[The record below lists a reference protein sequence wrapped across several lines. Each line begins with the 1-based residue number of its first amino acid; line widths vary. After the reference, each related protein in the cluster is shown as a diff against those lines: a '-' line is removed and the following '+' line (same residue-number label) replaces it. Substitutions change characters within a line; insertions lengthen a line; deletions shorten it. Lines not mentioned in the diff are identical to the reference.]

1 MANNCKPICR
11 LCDKIRITTAVN
23 IAGNTVVYNLPSGSY
38 NSDSCYCIILAQNV
52 PQTAQI
58 GANIAFSIG
67 GTAIQYP
74 FLSCDC
80 KPLTSCSVRGR
91 TRYKVRVE
99 TTPTGGVFKM
109 VGRACPC
116 PTNNLASINGTA
128 PTPAAAPDAASTTGT
143 DTPTV

>member
-1 MANNCKPICR
+1 MPCKNTCR
-11 LCDKIRITTAVN
+11 ICDKIRITTAVN
-23 IAGNTVVYNLPSGSY
+23 IVGNTVVYNLPSGSY
-38 NSDSCYCIILAQNV
+38 SSDSCYCIILAQNV
-52 PQTAQI
+52 PQNAQI

-128 PTPAAAPDAASTTGT
+128 PTTATTPASASTST
-143 DTPTV
+143 DKPTV